1 MTLSEVHVS
10 DTTSI
15 EVRHTMTI
23 IYDVYENNLPQYT
36 CEVCTRKRGISV
48 YVSYVM
54 YQDLVYVT
62 LAYILRRSYDMMDL
76 MSSMHT
82 SMGPIHVRSAHAVP
96 RCATLDGSPRTS
108 SGKAV
113 LAESGGSVHP
123 SSGVYLQLAVIKF
136 KIKIEASRDQD
147 KTRQDNQD

>member
-1 MTLSEVHVS
+1 
-10 DTTSI
+10 
-15 EVRHTMTI
+15 
-23 IYDVYENNLPQYT
+23 
-36 CEVCTRKRGISV
+36 
-48 YVSYVM
+48 
-54 YQDLVYVT
+54 
-62 LAYILRRSYDMMDL
+62 

-108 SGKAV
+108 PGKAV

>member
-1 MTLSEVHVS
+1 
-10 DTTSI
+10 
-15 EVRHTMTI
+15 
-23 IYDVYENNLPQYT
+23 
-36 CEVCTRKRGISV
+36 
-48 YVSYVM
+48 
-54 YQDLVYVT
+54 
-62 LAYILRRSYDMMDL
+62 

-82 SMGPIHVRSAHAVP
+82 SMGPIHVQSAHAVP

-108 SGKAV
+108 SGNLKAV